1 MKYQIRKCEKI
12 TIWRATQVIEMD
24 PEDFRGHEEF
34 PYTGNSE
41 KEFLDYISQFSYDI
55 PDDDAFAPLFELQDS
70 PDWNE
75 YASSVDK
82 GEESWLE
89 IGEANENAYK
99 SGGFVS
105 RYDTYEL

>member
-12 TIWRATQVIEMD
+12 TIWRATQVIEFD
-24 PEDFRGHEEF
+24 PEDFRDNEEF

-55 PDDDAFAPLFELQDS
+55 PDDDAFAPLFELQDN

-89 IGEANENAYK
+89 IGEANEDAYK
-99 SGGFVS
+99 AGGFIS
-105 RYDTYEL
+105 RHDTY

>member
-12 TIWRATQVIEMD
+12 TIWRSTQVIELD
-24 PEDFRGHEEF
+24 PEDFRDNEEF

-41 KEFLDYISQFSYDI
+41 KEFLDYISKFSYDI
-55 PDDDAFAPLFELQDS
+55 PDDDVFAPLFELQDS

-89 IGEANENAYK
+89 IGEASENAYK
-99 SGGFVS
+99 SGGFIS
-105 RYDTYEL
+105 RHDTYE

>member
-12 TIWRATQVIEMD
+12 TIWRSTQVIELD
-24 PEDFRGHEEF
+24 PEDFRDNEEF
-34 PYTGNSE
+34 PYAGSSE

-55 PDDDAFAPLFELQDS
+55 PDDDVFAPLFELQDS

-89 IGEANENAYK
+89 IGEASENAYK
-99 SGGFVS
+99 SGGFIS
-105 RYDTYEL
+105 RHDTYE